1 MKSHVRVLI
10 IGGGAVGCS
19 ALYHLTRLGW
29 RDVALVERDEL
40 TSGSTWHAA
49 GNCPTFSTS
58 WNILKLQRYGNALY
72 QKLAAEVD
80 YPINYHVTGSI
91 RLAHSDARMEEYAHV
106 VEMARAQGIDFELIG
121 PNEIKSRYPLIELDD
136 IKGGLWDPYDGDID
150 PSQLTQAFAKGARD
164 QGAEIY
170 RFNPVTAIAARPD
183 GVLECH
189 HQERRHHCRDR
200 RQCRGLSRR
209 RGGADDGAGSADR
222 RHAAPVHGDG
232 AGSRACI
239 AQPAPAAAARSR
251 YQLLPAPGAR
261 RADPRPL

>member
-29 RDVALVERDEL
+29 HEVALVERDEL

-91 RLAHSDARMEEYAHV
+91 RLAHSAARMEEYEHV
-106 VEMARAQGIDFELIG
+106 VAMARTQGIAFEL
-121 PNEIKSRYPLIELDD
+121 
-136 IKGGLWDPYDGDID
+136 
-150 PSQLTQAFAKGARD
+150 
-164 QGAEIY
+164 
-170 RFNPVTAIAARPD
+170 
-183 GVLECH
+183 
-189 HQERRHHCRDR
+189 
-200 RQCRGLSRR
+200 
-209 RGGADDGAGSADR
+209 
-222 RHAAPVHGDG
+222 
-232 AGSRACI
+232 
-239 AQPAPAAAARSR
+239 
-251 YQLLPAPGAR
+251 
-261 RADPRPL
+261 